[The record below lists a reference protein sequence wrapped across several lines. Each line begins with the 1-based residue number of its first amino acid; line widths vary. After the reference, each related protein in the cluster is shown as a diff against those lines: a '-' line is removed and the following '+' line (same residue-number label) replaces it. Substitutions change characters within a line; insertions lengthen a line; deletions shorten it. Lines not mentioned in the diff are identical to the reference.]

1 MENREIEEQK
11 KILLDKLTPQQKI
24 YFESL
29 DWFLNGARAT
39 GRTHVACTVALI
51 HVLNGQTG
59 LVIEHTPNPHDGVNS
74 YTKHLLFSL
83 ADEIGLHIRIQ
94 DVRNGFLVSRDLKK
108 YQDIQFEN
116 GNRMSMNYVAPEKRL
131 RGYDK

>member
-1 MENREIEEQK
+1 MENKEIEDQK
-11 KILLDKLTPQQKI
+11 NILLNKLTPRQRE

-59 LVIEHTPNPHDGVNS
+59 FVIEHTPNPHEGARS
-74 YTKHLLFSL
+74 YTKTLLFGL
-83 ADEIGLHIRIQ
+83 ANEIGLYIKIQ
-94 DVRNGFLVSRDLKK
+94 DVRNGFLVSIDLQK
-108 YQDIQFEN
+108 YQDIQFN
-116 GNRMSMNYVAPEKRL
+116 TRL
-131 RGYDK
+131 DWLNK